1 MRTRITRTLGALAL
15 CGGLTSA
22 PVALAQ
28 VVGIATDQQG
38 SLGYNTGQAV
48 AKIANQKAKI
58 VARIQPMS
66 GTAAYIPLIDRNEV
80 QFGFCNLVEAEYAL
94 AGTGNFEGRKNP
106 NLRMVG
112 VMFPLTTGLM
122 VAADSGIKTIKD
134 LYARRGS
141 LRIASEYTASTIIK
155 YYIAG
160 ALANGGMKY
169 EDFKQVP
176 VSGFVKGM
184 AALGD
189 GLVDVTLI
197 SLNSAG
203 GKKVNAQLRSRGGIQ
218 YVSLDDS
225 PQGQKL
231 FKDFLPAANIVH
243 MKANPNIPGLKEAAN
258 IIQIPW
264 VMVTNKDAP
273 EELVYAIT
281 KAVVENNKDLGDT
294 FGAFKRWSARKMAP
308 ATKVMYHPG
317 ALRYYQQASVTVG
330 K

>member
-1 MRTRITRTLGALAL
+1 MKPSIRRTFSAIAVCAALGATPA
-15 CGGLTSA
+15 
-22 PVALAQ
+22 ALAQ

-94 AGTGNFEGRKNP
+94 TGTGNFEGRKNP

-122 VAADSGIKTIKD
+122 VAADSGIKNIKN

-141 LRIASEYTASTIIK
+141 LRIASEYTSSTIIK

-218 YVSLDDS
+218 YVSLDDT

-231 FKDFLPAANIVH
+231 FKDFLPAANIVR
-243 MKANPNIPGLKEAAN
+243 MQANPNIPGLKEAAN
-258 IIQIPW
+258 LIQIPW
-264 VMVTNKDAP
+264 VMVTNKDAS
-273 EELVYAIT
+273 EQLVYTIA
-281 KAVVENNKDLGDT
+281 KAVVEHNQALGDT
-294 FGAFKRWSARKMAP
+294 FGAFKRWSAKKMAP
-308 ATKVMYHPG
+308 ASKVVYHPG
-317 ALRYYQQASVTVG
+317 ALKYYKEAGIAVAQ
-330 K
+330 